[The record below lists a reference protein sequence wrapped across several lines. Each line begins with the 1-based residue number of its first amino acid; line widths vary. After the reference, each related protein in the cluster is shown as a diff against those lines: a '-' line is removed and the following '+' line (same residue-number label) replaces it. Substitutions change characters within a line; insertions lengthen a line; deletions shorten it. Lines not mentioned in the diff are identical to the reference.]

1 MQCMLRSH
9 QSYLRFNMSSNVERL
24 LTESVITLEEARSE
38 LASVLGKRPD
48 KATLCRWIHRGCY
61 GTKLEAIRLGR
72 QLLTSREALTRF
84 ISERTLANS
93 SR

>member
-1 MQCMLRSH
+1 M
-9 QSYLRFNMSSNVERL
+9 RFQMSSNVEKL
-24 LTESVITLEEARSE
+24 LTEAVITLEEARAE

-84 ISERTLANS
+84 ISARTVANS